1 MGRVGALI
9 TFPQNIDSLIP
20 LGVLFLMIATRIGGL
35 FLIAPIFSSHT
46 ISAKIRLV
54 LVLTISMAIMFSHPG
69 SGPES
74 TDVVSVI
81 IALLGEAVVG
91 LAAGLSARIVLA
103 SVETA
108 GQLLS
113 TPMGMGFASAADPL
127 SGINQVVTSRFLSLI
142 ATIAFLA
149 LNMHHMLL
157 SMMAQSF
164 QVLPPGYALPSLVS
178 SQLLMKN
185 AAFIFD
191 GAVRLAAPVMI
202 VLLGV
207 MATIGL
213 LARVAPKMNLLVLS
227 FAVSVGLGLVTL
239 HSVLPD
245 MMAWIRGVILRIE
258 PITMEVLDGFV
269 QG

>member
-1 MGRVGALI
+1 MI
-9 TFPQNIDSLIP
+9 TFPQGIESLVP
-20 LGVLFLMIATRIGGL
+20 MGVLFLLIATRLGGL
-35 FLIAPIFSSHT
+35 FLIAPIFGSRT
-46 ISAKIRLV
+46 VSAKVRLV
-54 LVLTISMAIMFSHPG
+54 LVVTISMAIMFSHPG
-69 SGPES
+69 SGPKD

-81 IALLGEAVVG
+81 IALLGEAAVG
-91 LAAGLSARIVLA
+91 LAAGLSARMILA

-113 TPMGMGFASAADPL
+113 TPMGMGFANAADPL
-127 SGINQVVTSRFLSLI
+127 SGINQAVTSRFLSLI
-142 ATIAFLA
+142 ATISFLA

-178 SQLLMKN
+178 SQLILKN

-213 LARVAPKMNLLVLS
+213 LARVAPKMNMLVLS

-245 MMAWIRGVILRIE
+245 MVAWIRGVILRIE
-258 PITMEVLDGFV
+258 PVTLEVLNGFV